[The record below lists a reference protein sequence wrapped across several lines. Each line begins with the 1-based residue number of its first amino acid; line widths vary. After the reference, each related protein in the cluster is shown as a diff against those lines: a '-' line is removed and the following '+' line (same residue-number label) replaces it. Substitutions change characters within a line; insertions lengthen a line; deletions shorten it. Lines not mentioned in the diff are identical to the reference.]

1 MKSFKKLLLLS
12 VLGLGVCVEKSFA
25 DPFKDERIH
34 TAVVKAFD
42 GKKTLNRTT
51 LPDILKDL
59 KEHVISIITYSVG
72 EERKAYSEYENL
84 YEALKNLNPDN
95 LFMAYGQI
103 KTVLIYLPV
112 KTAHYIRK
120 ILAEHGL

>member
-25 DPFKDERIH
+25 DPVRDEKIH
-34 TAVVKAFD
+34 IAVVKAFD
-42 GKKTLNRTT
+42 DKKTLNRTT
-51 LPDILKDL
+51 LPEILKNL
-59 KEHVISIITYSVG
+59 KEHVITIITYAAG

-95 LFMAYGQI
+95 LLMAYGQI

-112 KTAHYIRK
+112 KTAHYVRK
-120 ILAEHGL
+120 ILAEYGL